1 MTTRA
6 AVHWCRVLM
15 RGFAVQTRYLLS
27 SGFFVLMSTVQPLVL
42 ATLAHYL
49 FLAGGRADA
58 LLYAAIGAGMLN
70 VWTTTLIGSGQAL
83 TLLRTAGL
91 LELLVAAPVPFP
103 LVLAPMTVATATVG
117 MYALGATLAWG
128 WLVFDI
134 PLQVAHPWLLAAA
147 LPATVLGLG
156 MLGMVLASLFVRF
169 RYANALTNLLD
180 YPVWLLS
187 GMLVPAELM
196 PDWVRPVAWLL
207 PTTWGVRA
215 IRDAML
221 GGEPLMAVGVC
232 LLLAAAY
239 LGLGLLTIRVFAA
252 LARRRASL
260 ALS

>member
-1 MTTRA
+1 
-6 AVHWCRVLM
+6 
-15 RGFAVQTRYLLS
+15 
-27 SGFFVLMSTVQPLVL
+27 
-42 ATLAHYL
+42 
-49 FLAGGRADA
+49 
-58 LLYAAIGAGMLN
+58 
-70 VWTTTLIGSGQAL
+70 
-83 TLLRTAGL
+83 
-91 LELLVAAPVPFP
+91 
-103 LVLAPMTVATATVG
+103 
-117 MYALGATLAWG
+117 
-128 WLVFDI
+128 
-134 PLQVAHPWLLAAA
+134 
-147 LPATVLGLG
+147 